1 MATKEILDYRRMDER
16 RYDHLTPRW
25 ISSAELSGPD
35 ADDLCALLFSFPAA
49 KYGSADLLIEKIC
62 FEVTEAFAGGTITV
76 NVGSH
81 TIATD
86 LITTGGDATLV
97 DVDDYIPTADIT
109 SGTPGVYFAATGD
122 WITAKLL
129 MTELTP
135 VIIVPADTTVP
146 CIAVEVASDATIT
159 AGKGR
164 VHVMITEVPRVT

>member
-1 MATKEILDYRRMDER
+1 MATKAIKEYRRTDER

-25 ISSAELSGPD
+25 MSSGELSGPD
-35 ADDLCALLFSFPAA
+35 CDDLCALMFSFPAS
-49 KYGSADLLIEKIC
+49 KYGSADVLIEKIC

-76 NVGSH
+76 DVGSH
-81 TIATD
+81 TIATED
-86 LITTGGDATLV
+86 AVEGDDATLV

-109 SGTPGVYFAATGD
+109 SATPGVYFAATGD

-146 CIAVEVASDATIT
+146 CIGVEVASDAAIT

-164 VHVMITEVPRVT
+164 VHVMITEVPRVS

>member
-25 ISSAELSGPD
+25 VSSAELCAVAS
-35 ADDLCALLFSFPAA
+35 DDLCALLFSFPAA
-49 KYGSADLLIEKIC
+49 KYGSADILIEKIC

-76 NVGSH
+76 DVGAH

-97 DVDDYIPTADIT
+97 DADDYIPTADIT
-109 SGTPGVYFAATGD
+109 SATPGVYFAATGD

-135 VIIVPADTTVP
+135 VIIVPADATVP
-146 CIAVEVASDATIT
+146 CVGVEVVSDAAIT

-164 VHVMITEVPRVT
+164 VHMMLTEVPRVT